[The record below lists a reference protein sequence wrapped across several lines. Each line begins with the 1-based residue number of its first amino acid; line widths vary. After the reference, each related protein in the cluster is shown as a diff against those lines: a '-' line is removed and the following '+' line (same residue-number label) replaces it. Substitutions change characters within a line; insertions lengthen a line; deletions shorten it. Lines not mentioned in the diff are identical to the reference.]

1 MDYICDLSAH
11 ERDEVEAETAGSKT
25 LLYLVGHYEAAASIP
40 IGATLPY
47 LEREH
52 ELLPPIFQIR
62 GICYN
67 DTQHGHIRPSRL
79 V

>member
-1 MDYICDLSAH
+1 MGYICDLSAH

-52 ELLPPIFQIR
+52 ELLPPIFPIR
-62 GICYN
+62 GY
-67 DTQHGHIRPSRL
+67 L
-79 V
+79 L

>member
-1 MDYICDLSAH
+1 MGYICDLSAH

-62 GICYN
+62 GY
-67 DTQHGHIRPSRL
+67 L
-79 V
+79 L

>member
-1 MDYICDLSAH
+1 MVTALGNPKLSDYAEIARRPL
-11 ERDEVEAETAGSKT
+11 EAEQSA
-25 LLYLVGHYEAAASIP
+25 LVVIDIQEK
-40 IGATLPY
+40 
-47 LEREH
+47 
-52 ELLPPIFQIR
+52 LLPPIFQIR